1 MGVGGGVSDFERRT
15 TQNYHFFDDAP
26 QPIAGRQRWWWLGVR
41 RVRVGHAARRRGRL
55 RRKGRQQ
62 QVLAPGLLRVLQVKK
77 KRQGRTEHFWGDGA
91 SFNVRLN

>member
-26 QPIAGRQRWWWLGVR
+26 QPIAGRQRWWLGVR